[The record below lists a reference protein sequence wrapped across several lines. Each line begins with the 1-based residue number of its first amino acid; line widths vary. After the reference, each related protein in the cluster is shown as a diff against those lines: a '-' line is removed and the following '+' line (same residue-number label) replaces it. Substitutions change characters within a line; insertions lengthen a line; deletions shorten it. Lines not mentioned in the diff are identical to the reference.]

1 MQIKT
6 TIFSLLLVLLLGCTT
21 TNEPELVNKI
31 AKVENG
37 DNLMIVDCLLPAQVR
52 KLGQLGVFATARRP
66 IKSTA
71 SECEIRGGEYVAY
84 DRASYA
90 TALKVWLPKAQA
102 GESEAQAYVGEI
114 YEKGLGLIP
123 NYKIAAQWY
132 EKAAK
137 QGNTR
142 AQINLGFL
150 YERGFGVNKNI
161 AEAMSWYEKSS
172 GLSKVNLPYAASI
185 ETTSESEL
193 SREIQF
199 LKTELKNSRTEAKNL
214 TSQLGTIQTKLIQR
228 QKSIAASN
236 STLAETQRLLEKA
249 TAQANQT
256 EIVKLEGIA
265 FKEKKEIQIQQQNVA
280 KLKLQYQSK
289 VENLKSKLNETE
301 KRANQFSDD
310 LKRQK
315 IEASE
320 AQIKLLDTQ
329 ANLASTE
336 KKLLDLKQTAQ
347 TKTNLLSIDKQ
358 NQSKL
363 GGYEGTDNKEKLEKT
378 LVTLKKVEQ
387 EKIQQQQLIDQ
398 LTEEKTLSKQSIENL
413 KNKINQGLASSAE
426 VKKLEDE
433 LNTKTLVAD
442 QFKLQVSQKQE
453 KFLKTKQKLQG
464 LEKSYQELLEIQTM
478 EKATAEKKTEIIL
491 SQKSQEHE
499 DEVAQFQKNEEK
511 LADQEILISQ
521 LELEKKNYAE
531 TIKKLQLKVDKENL
545 SDKPKIEIIDPPFVL
560 VRGMPTVTLRSV
572 VKKRDIIG
580 KVNKADQLLSFMVND
595 EKSEV
600 DEQGLFQA
608 SVKLTDTE
616 TPVEIVAIDRN
627 GSRTS
632 LDFILSLG
640 KAIKMNQRATEKL
653 PQVKMNQPW
662 KSLDFGQ
669 YYALIIGNNKY
680 EKLPIL
686 DTPINDAVAVEKVL
700 KEKYGFKTKLLQ
712 NANRYQILSELNKL
726 RAKLNEKDNLLIY
739 YAGHGE
745 LDKVNM
751 RGHWLPV
758 DADADNTANWISTVA
773 VTDILNS
780 MSVKHVMVVSDS
792 CYSGAMTRSSLA
804 RIEAGVD
811 SGKKS
816 EWLKAMLKARS
827 RTVLTSGGLKP
838 VMDGGGGDHSV
849 FANAFI
855 KTLNGNN
862 TLLEGQ
868 SLYRKVSA
876 GIIAV
881 AAEYGIEQVPEYAPI
896 RHAGHESGEFFFV
909 PRKI

>member
-1 MQIKT
+1 MKIQ
-6 TIFSLLLVLLLGCTT
+6 IFSLLLVLLLGCTT
-21 TNEPELVNKI
+21 TNQSELDQKI
-31 AKVENG
+31 ASTDNG
-37 DNLMIVDCLLPAQVR
+37 DGLMIVDCLLPAQVR
-52 KLGQLGVFATARRP
+52 KMGQLGVFATARRP

-102 GESEAQAYVGEI
+102 GEPEAQAYVGEI
-114 YEKGLGLIP
+114 YEKGLGLLP
-123 NYKIAAQWY
+123 NYQVAAQWY
-132 EKAAK
+132 QKAAK

-142 AQINLGFL
+142 AQINLGYL
-150 YERGFGVNKNI
+150 YERGLGVNKDL

-172 GLSKVNLPYAASI
+172 GLRKVNLPYAASI
-185 ETTSESEL
+185 ETSSESEL

-214 TSQLGTIQTKLIQR
+214 NIQLETIQNKLKQR
-228 QKSIAASN
+228 QANVIASN
-236 STLAETQRLLEKA
+236 NTLAKTQRLLKKA

-256 EIVKLEGIA
+256 EIVKLESMA
-265 FKEKKEIQIQQQNVA
+265 LKEKEKINIQNQSIA
-280 KLKLQYQSK
+280 ELKQQYQNK
-289 VENLKSKLNETE
+289 VENLKIKLSETE
-301 KRANQFSDD
+301 KRANRFSDD

-315 IEASE
+315 TVASE

-329 ANLASTE
+329 AHLAGTE
-336 KKLLDLKQTAQ
+336 KRLLDLKRTAQ
-347 TKTNLLSIDKQ
+347 TETDQLAEEKIR
-358 NQSKL
+358 QSKL
-363 GGYEGTDNKEKLEKT
+363 EDYEGRDNKEDLQKT
-378 LVTLKKVEQ
+378 LATLRKVEQ
-387 EKIQQQQLIDQ
+387 EKSQQQQLIAR
-398 LTEEKTLSKQSIENL
+398 LTEEKTISNQSIANL
-413 KNKINQGLASSAE
+413 KNQISQGMASSTE
-426 VKKLEDE
+426 IKRLEDE
-433 LNTKTLVAD
+433 LNKQTLAAN
-442 QFKLQVSQKQE
+442 QFKLELSQKQE
-453 KFLKTKQKLQG
+453 AFFNTEQKLLG
-464 LEKSYQELLEIQTM
+464 LESNYQELLKIQEM
-478 EKATAEKKTEIIL
+478 EKATAEKKTEILL
-491 SQKSQEHE
+491 SKKTQEHE
-499 DEVAQFQKNEEK
+499 EAVARFQKSEKK
-511 LADQEILISQ
+511 LAGQEILISQ
-521 LELEKKNYAE
+521 LEVEKNKYAE
-531 TIKKLQLKVDKENL
+531 KINQLQAEVDRENFG
-545 SDKPKIEIIDPPFVL
+545 DKPKIEIIDPPFVL
-560 VRGMPTVTLRSV
+560 VRGKPTVTLRSV

-580 KVNKADQLLSFMVND
+580 KVNSTNQLMSFMVND
-595 EKSEV
+595 QKSEI
-600 DEQGLFQA
+600 DDQGLFQT
-608 SVKLTDTE
+608 SVKLVDTE
-616 TPVEIVAIDRN
+616 TPVEIVAIDNN
-627 GSRTS
+627 GSRAS

-640 KAIKMNQRATEKL
+640 KAIKMNQRATEEL
-653 PQVKMNQPW
+653 PQVQVSQPW
-662 KSLDFGQ
+662 KALDFGQ

-680 EKLPIL
+680 EKLPLL
-686 DTPINDAVAVEKVL
+686 DTPINDAVAVDKVL
-700 KEKYGFKTKLLQ
+700 KEKYGFKTKMLQ

-804 RIEAGVD
+804 RIEAGVG

-838 VMDGGGGDHSV
+838 VMDGGGGKHSV
-849 FANAFI
+849 FANAFL
-855 KTLNGNN
+855 KALNGNN
-862 TLLEGQ
+862 ALLEGQ

-876 GIIAV
+876 GIIAI

>member
-1 MQIKT
+1 MKIQ
-6 TIFSLLLVLLLGCTT
+6 IFSLLLVLLLGCTT
-21 TNEPELVNKI
+21 TTQPELDQI
-31 AKVENG
+31 SATIENG
-37 DNLMIVDCLLPAQVR
+37 DNLLIVDCLLPAQVR
-52 KLGQLGVFATARRP
+52 KLGQLGAFSTARRP

-102 GESEAQAYVGEI
+102 GEPEAQAYVGEI
-114 YEKGLGLIP
+114 YEKGLGLVP
-123 NYKIAAQWY
+123 NYQIAVQWY
-132 EKAAK
+132 QKAAK

-142 AQINLGFL
+142 AQINLGYL
-150 YERGFGVNKNI
+150 YERGLGVTKDL
-161 AEAMSWYEKSS
+161 AEAMTWYEKSS
-172 GLSKVNLPYAASI
+172 GLEKVNLPYAASI
-185 ETTSESEL
+185 ETSSESEL
-193 SREIQF
+193 SREITF

-214 TSQLGTIQTKLIQR
+214 TNQLTIIQSKLKQR
-228 QKSIAASN
+228 QASIVTSN
-236 STLAETQRLLEKA
+236 HELAETQRRLEKA

-256 EIVKLEGIA
+256 EIVKLENVVL
-265 FKEKKEIQIQQQNVA
+265 KEKNEIKMQQKSVA
-280 KLKLQYQSK
+280 ELKQQYQNK
-289 VENLKSKLNETE
+289 VESLNIKLTETE

-315 IEASE
+315 VVASE
-320 AQIKLLDTQ
+320 AQIKLLDTL
-329 ANLASTE
+329 ANLANTE
-336 KKLLDLKQTAQ
+336 KRLLNLKRTAQ
-347 TKTNLLSIDKQ
+347 TETDAKKISPDK
-358 NQSKL
+358 L
-363 GGYEGTDNKEKLEKT
+363 DDYAGRDNKEDLQKT
-378 LVTLKKVEQ
+378 LDTLKKVEQ
-387 EKIQQQQLIDQ
+387 EKIQQQKLIAQ
-398 LTEEKTLSKQSIENL
+398 LTEEKNISNQSIENL
-413 KNKINQGLASSAE
+413 KNQISQGMVSSAE
-426 VKKLEDE
+426 VKRLEGE
-433 LNTKTLVAD
+433 LNKQTLASD
-442 QFKLQVSQKQE
+442 KFRLDLSQKQE
-453 KFLKTKQKLQG
+453 DFLNTEQKFLG
-464 LEKSYQELLEIQTM
+464 LERNYQELLKIQAM
-478 EKATAEKKTEIIL
+478 ETATAEKKAEILL
-491 SQKSQEHE
+491 SKKTQEHE
-499 DEVAQFQKNEEK
+499 EAIARFQKSEKK
-511 LADQEILISQ
+511 LAGQEVLISQ
-521 LELEKKNYAE
+521 LEVEKNKYAE
-531 TIKKLQLKVDKENL
+531 KIKQLQAEVDRENFG
-545 SDKPKIEIIDPPFVL
+545 DKPKIEIIDPPFVV

-580 KVNKADQLLSFMVND
+580 KVNSTNQLMSFMVND
-595 EKSEV
+595 QKSEI
-600 DEQGLFQA
+600 DDQGLFQT
-608 SVKLTDTE
+608 SVKLIDTE
-616 TPVEIVAIDRN
+616 TPVSIVAIDKN
-627 GSRTS
+627 GSRAN

-680 EKLPIL
+680 KKLPFL
-686 DTPINDAVAVEKVL
+686 DTPINDAVAVDKVL
-700 KEKYGFKTKLLQ
+700 KEKYGFKTKVLQ

-838 VMDGGGGDHSV
+838 VMDGGGGEHSV
-849 FANAFI
+849 FANAFL
-855 KTLNGNN
+855 KALNGNN
-862 TLLEGQ
+862 ALLEGQ

-876 GIIAV
+876 GIIAI
-881 AAEYGIEQVPEYAPI
+881 AAEYGIEQVPEYSPI

-909 PRKI
+909 PRQI